1 MMATGSSGEHT
12 VPTGLLQQV
21 VEVSKHW
28 GVTPAELLVG
38 SGLDASEIAE
48 PQGRLPLETYLS
60 VIARARTLTGE
71 PGIGICWGL
80 RMRLSAYGY
89 LGFAAMSAPTLR
101 GALELAVQFTPL
113 ISTAMGLRFDL
124 DGETAV
130 LTLVENADFGSVRDV
145 VLLARLTGLW
155 RLGQIITGQ
164 DVRTSAEI
172 AFPEPKYYARF
183 AHMVPH
189 TKFGQRQTRAF
200 LKASALD
207 TPLLMADDA
216 ALEIARRQ
224 CDMQLDAL
232 SSGGRLVRSVR
243 RLLWDR
249 DGGVRS
255 PREVAKAVHMSPRTL
270 RRKLALHGSSLSS
283 LLGAERRD
291 RAVSLLRSSDL
302 SIEEMSELLGYGS
315 VQNFTRAFRQWTGET
330 PAAFRRSIAGQL
342 PREAKGLAKAG

>member
-1 MMATGSSGEHT
+1 MGIEYT
-12 VPTGLLQQV
+12 VPAGLLLQV
-21 VEVSKHW
+21 VELSKHW
-28 GVTPAELLVG
+28 GVTPEELLGG

-48 PQGRLPLETYLS
+48 SQARLPLETHLS
-60 VIARARTLTGE
+60 VIGRARTLTGE
-71 PGIGICWGL
+71 PGLGFCWGL

-89 LGFAAMSAPTLR
+89 LGFATMSSATLGDAINLIIR
-101 GALELAVQFTPL
+101 FTPL
-113 ISTAMGLRFDL
+113 ISTATGLRLDV

-130 LTLVENADFGSVRDV
+130 LTLEENADFGSVRDV
-145 VLLARLTGLW
+145 VVLARLTGLW
-155 RLGQIITGQ
+155 RMAQLITGQ
-164 DVRTSAEI
+164 DLEAKAEI
-172 AFPEPKYYARF
+172 GFPEPRYHARF
-183 AHMVPH
+183 AHMVPGLR
-189 TKFGQRQTRAF
+189 FGQAQTRAF
-200 LKASALD
+200 LKTSSLQ
-207 TPLLMADDA
+207 TPLVMADPA
-216 ALEIARRQ
+216 ALVLARNQ
-224 CDMQLDAL
+224 CDQQLEAL

-291 RAVSLLRSSDL
+291 RAMSLLRSSEL

-342 PREAKGLAKAG
+342 PHKSMAKAV